1 MNPLLNLLA
10 GPLVDA
16 VGKIIDRVIPDKAAA
31 EKAKLEFA
39 AVQQSQEF
47 QLALQ
52 QIAVN
57 LKEAEHPSK
66 FVSGWRPFVGWIGGV
81 GLAYAALLEPIARF
95 LAVVALDYKG
105 SFPVLDTTITMQ
117 LLFGLLGLGAYR
129 SFDKSKGVASK

>member
-10 GPLVDA
+10 GPVIDA

-52 QIAVN
+52 QIIVN
-57 LKEAEHPSK
+57 VEEAKHPSI
-66 FVSGWRPFVGWIGGV
+66 FVSGWRPFVGWVCGV
-81 GLAYAALLEPIARF
+81 ALAYVALLEPLARF
-95 LAVVALDYKG
+95 VAIVSFGYVGL
-105 SFPVLDTTITMQ
+105 FPVIDTNLTMQ
-117 LLFGLLGLGAYR
+117 VLLGILGLGGLR
-129 SFDKSKGVASK
+129 TWEKQKQVARK

>member
-52 QIAVN
+52 QVIVN
-57 LKEAEHPSK
+57 AEEAKHPSI
-66 FVSGWRPFVGWIGGV
+66 FVSGWRPFVGWVCGV
-81 GLAYAALLEPIARF
+81 ALAYVALLEPLARF
-95 LAVVALDYKG
+95 VATVTFGYVG
-105 SFPVLDTTITMQ
+105 VFPVIDTNLTMQ
-117 LLFGLLGLGAYR
+117 VLLGILGLGGLR
-129 SFDKSKGVASK
+129 TWEKQKSVARV

>member
-52 QIAVN
+52 QVIVN
-57 LKEAEHPSK
+57 AEEAKHPSI
-66 FVSGWRPFVGWIGGV
+66 FVSGWRPFVGWVCGV
-81 GLAYAALLEPIARF
+81 ALAYVALLEPLARF
-95 LAVVALDYKG
+95 VATVTFGYVG
-105 SFPVLDTTITMQ
+105 IFPVIDTNLTMQ
-117 LLFGLLGLGAYR
+117 VLLGILGLGGLR
-129 SFDKSKGVASK
+129 TWEKQKSVARV